1 MDYADNGIVLAVAG
15 LIISLIGNLAQ
26 YFFPSKK
33 NKREEDDFI
42 AEAAKKI
49 TESASIMTSSL
60 NKQFETL
67 YQEASEY
74 KEKNKLQEAKIEE
87 LEAQITSLQEE
98 ISRLKDII
106 EAQEA
111 QIIILSNNLSKK
123 SP

>member
-1 MDYADNGIVLAVAG
+1 MNYADNGIILAIAG

-26 YFFPSKK
+26 YFLPSKK

-49 TESASIMTSSL
+49 TESASIMTESL
-60 NKQFETL
+60 NKQLEAL
-67 YQEASEY
+67 YQEANEY
-74 KEKNKLQEAKIEE
+74 KEKNKLQEAKIAE
-87 LEAQITSLQEE
+87 LEAQIASLQEE

-111 QIIILSNNLSKK
+111 QIIKLSNNLSKN
-123 SP
+123 SY